1 MPICPLRHSQKSRQS
16 RFNVS
21 IKYQLLVILY
31 IYIFPFLLVKVI
43 QCLPHFFWWWLVSWL
58 LLAIFSIAAAWDIQ
72 QTLFLRAD
80 RSPCWLRKE
89 TPWWAG
95 AESRGCAYI
104 HTIQHNTSYSLWEW
118 VIRYPISMYLKFF
131 FWLQKWH
138 PLLLMC
144 PSDISQ
150 FNFRMG

>member
-31 IYIFPFLLVKVI
+31 IPILLVKVMH
-43 QCLPHFFWWWLVSWL
+43 CLPHFFWWWLVSWL

-72 QTLFLRAD
+72 QTLFCVLIVPRVGWERKPHDGLGQKVGGVHIYILYNIIHLTAYGSGLLD
-80 RSPCWLRKE
+80 TQFPCM
-89 TPWWAG
+89 
-95 AESRGCAYI
+95 S
-104 HTIQHNTSYSLWEW
+104 S
-118 VIRYPISMYLKFF
+118 F